1 MSDPYVSAKIREAL
15 AAAEGSRAR
24 AQRFLLA
31 WSANDDRLM
40 RGLAA
45 PFLKAIVTA
54 AVERA
59 TRDRRDTAPA
69 GTDAGRRSQARAAR
83 GQAAR
88 GQAALTPDALD
99 LVLAQMGRHQDI
111 PPDAQDAVAGQP
123 AGEPAGQ
130 GARGLVL
137 GTLNTPPPT
146 KAGAGHVQ
154 TMKALALLYKRRRGE

>member
-1 MSDPYVSAKIREAL
+1 MSDPYVSAKVREAL
-15 AAAEGSRAR
+15 VAAEGSRAR
-24 AQRFLLA
+24 AQRHLLA
-31 WSANDDRLM
+31 WSANDDRLL

-69 GTDAGRRSQARAAR
+69 GMGAGVGAGMGSGRRPRA
-83 GQAAR
+83 QT
-88 GQAALTPDALD
+88 ALTPEALD
-99 LVLAQMGRHQDI
+99 LVLAQMGRRQDGS
-111 PPDAQDAVAGQP
+111 PDAGNTAAGRP
-123 AGEPAGQ
+123 AEEGM
-130 GARGLVL
+130 RGLVL

-146 KAGAGHVQ
+146 KAGTGHVQ